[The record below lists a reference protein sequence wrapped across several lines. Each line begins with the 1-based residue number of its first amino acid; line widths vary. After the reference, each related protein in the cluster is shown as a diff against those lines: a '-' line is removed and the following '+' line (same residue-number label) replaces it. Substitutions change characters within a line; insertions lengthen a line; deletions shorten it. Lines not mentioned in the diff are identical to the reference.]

1 MRGIQWHATAR
12 LVECHGKIGGV
23 PRQVWWSATASLVAC
38 HGKTIVRRCGLQ
50 REQAEKEKE
59 GG

>member
-1 MRGIQWHATAR
+1 MQQREGNPVA
-12 LVECHGKIGGV
+12 CHGKIGGV